1 MSIWNEYTIHA
12 TKNPWN
18 LFGEWFRIEL
28 NCIIAGWSLSH
39 TARYSIEDEKEKRI
53 NIRMSMI
60 PFQKHILKNQAEFI
74 VITNVLFPEND
85 KLYPN
90 LYVNALAIVILWKRH
105 E

>member
-1 MSIWNEYTIHA
+1 
-12 TKNPWN
+12 
-18 LFGEWFRIEL
+18 
-28 NCIIAGWSLSH
+28 
-39 TARYSIEDEKEKRI
+39 
-53 NIRMSMI
+53 MI